1 MKARIL
7 GTGSYLP
14 EYIMTNDDIAKLVD
28 TNDAWIQERTGI
40 RERHLTD
47 KGTVS
52 MAYEASK
59 RALDNCN
66 LTAEDL
72 DMILVATVSSDY
84 LFPSTACQLQ
94 EKLGANQIPCIDL
107 SAACSGFLFAL
118 NTAAAY
124 IQSGMYKRI
133 LVVGAE
139 TLSRFVDWADRSTCI
154 LFGDGAG
161 AVVMEASEEG
171 IIAMDMG
178 CDGSRG
184 MVLYGAGYPIQNP
197 IINQENDGGKLH
209 MDGQAVF
216 KFAIRQIPKT
226 IQNVLSKCNMEIKEI
241 DHFIMHQANQRILA
255 AAAKSL
261 KIPEEKMP
269 VNIECCGNLAAASIP
284 ILLDECNKEGRF
296 KRGDKMILSGFGGGL
311 SWGSAL
317 LVW

>member
-1 MKARIL
+1 MRARIL

-14 EYIMTNDDIAKLVD
+14 EHIITNDDMAKLVD
-28 TNDAWIQERTGI
+28 TNDEWIRERTGI

-47 KGTVS
+47 QGTVS
-52 MAYEASK
+52 MAYEAAK
-59 RALDNCN
+59 RALENCR
-66 LTAEDL
+66 LRAKDM
-72 DMILVATVSSDY
+72 DMILVATVSPDY

-94 EKLGANQIPCIDL
+94 ERLGAEQIPCMDL
-107 SAACSGFLFAL
+107 SAACSGFLFAV

-124 IQSGMYKRI
+124 IQAGLYRRI
-133 LVVGAE
+133 LVVGSE
-139 TLSRFVDWADRSTCI
+139 TLSRFVDWRDRSTCI

-171 IIAMDMG
+171 ILAMDMG

-184 MVLYGAGYPIQNP
+184 MVLFCEGYPIQSP
-197 IINQENDGGKLH
+197 VASGESDGGKLH

-226 IQNVLSKCNMEIKEI
+226 IQNVLAKGKIEIEEI
-241 DHFIMHQANQRILA
+241 DHFVMHQANRRILMA
-255 AAAKSL
+255 AARTL
-261 KIPEEKMP
+261 KIPEEKIPM
-269 VNIECCGNLAAASIP
+269 NIDRCGNLAAASIP
-284 ILLDECNKEGRF
+284 ILLDECNRSGRL

-317 LVW
+317 LTW

>member
-14 EYIMTNDDIAKLVD
+14 EHRMTNEDLSKLVD
-28 TNDAWIQERTGI
+28 TNDAWIRERTGI

-47 KGTVS
+47 QGTVF
-52 MAYEASK
+52 MACEAAK
-59 RALDNCN
+59 RALENSK
-66 LTAEDL
+66 LQAEDL
-72 DMILVATVSSDY
+72 DMILVATVSPDY

-94 EKLGANQIPCIDL
+94 EVLGAKQVPCMDL
-107 SAACSGFLFAL
+107 SAACSGFLFAM

-124 IQSGMYKRI
+124 IQSGLYNRI

-139 TLSRFVDWADRSTCI
+139 TLSRFVDWSDRSTCI

-161 AVVMEASEEG
+161 AVVMEASEDG
-171 IIAMDMG
+171 IDAIDMG
-178 CDGSRG
+178 CDGGRG
-184 MVLYGAGYPIQNP
+184 MVLTCEGYPIQNP
-197 IINQENDGGKLH
+197 IVYKESDGGKLY

-226 IQNVLSKCNMEIKEI
+226 VQNVLAKGNINIEEI
-241 DHFIMHQANQRILA
+241 DHFIMHQANQRILT
-255 AAAKSL
+255 AAAKTL
-261 KIPEEKMP
+261 KIPADKMP
-269 VNIECCGNLAAASIP
+269 MNIDRCGNLAAASIP
-284 ILLDECNKEGRF
+284 ILLDECNREGRF

-317 LVW
+317 LTW